1 MGSQSDL
8 LEKERKLKDLHQM
21 THLTEE
27 IEEENRRLIK
37 KNSELNIEYSS
48 QDNDHTL
55 LTQ

>member
-1 MGSQSDL
+1 M
-8 LEKERKLKDLHQM
+8 EKERKLKDLHQM